1 MKQFTRQIRLTE
13 DGSKTIYIP
22 ELDENYH
29 STHGALQ
36 EAQHVFITH
45 GLHSFPNQ
53 PLSVLEIGFGTG
65 LNALLTAIEALN
77 RQLISYTGL
86 EAYPVEAD
94 LLKEMDYTGVIPHPR
109 TAELYQAMHELPF
122 GKSGA
127 LHANFELLKV
137 EEKLEVYEP
146 DTSSFDLIYFDAFG
160 PRAQEDMWAQVHFA
174 KLFRALKPGGI
185 MVTYCAKGQVKRD
198 LKAVGFVL
206 EALPGPPGKREMTRA
221 HKPQFEQ
228 EV

>member
-77 RQLISYTGL
+77 RQPDFPT
-86 EAYPVEAD
+86 PV
-94 LLKEMDYTGVIPHPR
+94 LRPTPWKR
-109 TAELYQAMHELPF
+109 T
-122 GKSGA
+122 
-127 LHANFELLKV
+127 
-137 EEKLEVYEP
+137 
-146 DTSSFDLIYFDAFG
+146 
-160 PRAQEDMWAQVHFA
+160 
-174 KLFRALKPGGI
+174 
-185 MVTYCAKGQVKRD
+185 C
-198 LKAVGFVL
+198 
-206 EALPGPPGKREMTRA
+206 
-221 HKPQFEQ
+221 
-228 EV
+228 